1 MCFLHPVHSAKAY
14 SLNHALRLY
23 TGSWRKIEIP
33 MDTHGT
39 YVTSIHPSPCLFF
52 NGALHSLVSPEV
64 LCFEGDMDTEGDVEV
79 EVMGDMEEDSH
90 KFKAVGD
97 VEEDSH
103 RLILSFN
110 VDDEKFHEIK
120 LPEKNLC
127 RRHSEC
133 LVMLKGSLAFIGF
146 SLADS

>member
-1 MCFLHPVHSAKAY
+1 
-14 SLNHALRLY
+14 
-23 TGSWRKIEIP
+23 
-33 MDTHGT
+33 
-39 YVTSIHPSPCLFF
+39 
-52 NGALHSLVSPEV
+52 
-64 LCFEGDMDTEGDVEV
+64 
-79 EVMGDMEEDSH
+79 MGDMEEDSH

-97 VEEDSH
+97 VEEDCH

-110 VDDEKFHEIK
+110 VDDDKFHEIK

-133 LVMLKGSLAFIGF
+133 LVMLKGSLAFISF